1 MNTIDRMTSTMGGSR
16 HIPARRPLV
25 DEVYDAVLELLMDH
39 AIAPGERASIDG
51 IARELD
57 VSPTPVREALT
68 RLESEGLVLKKAL
81 RGYTAAPLL
90 DEDGLAQLFAMR
102 RLLEPAAA
110 SLAASRIGSP
120 EIGELERLS
129 VEMHRSGEA
138 AKRGSDRF
146 HDYRAFAD
154 RDADFHRLIAA
165 NSGNSL
171 LLDAIVRLRAHM
183 HLYRLY
189 FRHGIA
195 EETADEHEVI
205 LDALRSGDTAAAESA
220 MLTHISRSHER
231 ISAGLAGD
239 DAPA

>member
-1 MNTIDRMTSTMGGSR
+1 M
-16 HIPARRPLV
+16 

-39 AIAPGERASIDG
+39 VIEPGERASIDG

-68 RLESEGLVLKKAL
+68 RLEAEGLVLKKAL

-90 DEDGLAQLFAMR
+90 DAEGLTQLFEMR
-102 RLLEPAAA
+102 RLLEPTAA
-110 SLAASRIGSP
+110 SLAAARVDAEQIA
-120 EIGELERLS
+120 ELERLS
-129 VEMHRSGEA
+129 AEMHRSGEA
-138 AKRGSDRF
+138 AQHGSDRF

-165 NSGNSL
+165 NSGNAL
-171 LLDAIVRLRAHM
+171 LLDAVVRLRAHQ

-195 EETADEHEVI
+195 EDTAHEHETI
-205 LDALRSGDTAAAESA
+205 LDALRRGDAPAAEAA
-220 MLTHISRSHER
+220 MLEHIGRSHDR
-231 ISAGLAGD
+231 ISAGLAGE
-239 DAPA
+239 DAPAP